1 MKKIYKIFINLI
13 VAVSMIFI
21 IAIPISNIFDLN
33 WDTQKLAA
41 YAFYFLSLSILLSLI
56 EVFKNEK

>member
-1 MKKIYKIFINLI
+1 MKKIYKNFINLI
-13 VAVSMIFI
+13 VAASIIFI
-21 IAIPISNIFDLN
+21 ITIPISSIFDLN
-33 WDTQKLAA
+33 LDTKKMAE